1 MFDIPLSQNML
12 RVWTVY
18 IHIYI
23 YVFTPSPCFGTDMY
37 LITVLAAVNLELFVS
52 DEP

>member
-18 IHIYI
+18 IHIY
-23 YVFTPSPCFGTDMY
+23 VFKPSPCFGMDVY
-37 LITVLAAVNLELFVS
+37 LITVLAAVKLELFVS